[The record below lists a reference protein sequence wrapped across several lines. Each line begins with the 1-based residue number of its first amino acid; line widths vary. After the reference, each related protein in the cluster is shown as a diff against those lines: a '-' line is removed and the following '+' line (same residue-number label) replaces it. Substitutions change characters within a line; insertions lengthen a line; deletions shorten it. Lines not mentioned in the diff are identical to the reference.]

1 MMGILDI
8 IKGRRSVRD
17 FKDKD
22 IPEEAIDALIDA
34 IRWAP
39 SAGNLQSR
47 KFYFIFNKDIK
58 KGLAEAA
65 LNQSFIAKAPLTVV
79 ACADSSI
86 VFRYGERGINLYSIQ
101 DVSASIENMLLTAYE
116 LGLGS
121 VWVGAFM
128 EDEVK
133 EVLKL
138 PGNLRP
144 VAIIPIGYPA
154 RIPRPP
160 SRMSKD
166 EAVEFVR

>member
-1 MMGILDI
+1 MSILDT

-17 FKDKD
+17 FKDKE
-22 IPEEAIDALIDA
+22 IPEDVIDALIEA

-58 KGLAEAA
+58 RRLAEAA

-79 ACADSSI
+79 ACTDKRIA
-86 VFRYGERGINLYSIQ
+86 FRYGERGINLYSIQ

-116 LGLGS
+116 LGLGG

-133 EVLKL
+133 EILKL

-144 VAIIPIGYPA
+144 VAIIPIGYPS
-154 RIPRPP
+154 RVPRPP
-160 SRMSKD
+160 SRISKE

>member
-1 MMGILDI
+1 MGILDTI
-8 IKGRRSVRD
+8 RGRRSVRD
-17 FKDKD
+17 FKDKE
-22 IPEEAIDALIDA
+22 IPEDIINALIEA

-47 KFYFIFNKDIK
+47 KFYFIFNKEIK
-58 KGLAEAA
+58 RRLAEAA

-79 ACADSSI
+79 ACADDRI
-86 VFRYGERGINLYSIQ
+86 AFRYGERGINLYSIQ

-116 LGLGS
+116 MGLGS

-133 EVLKL
+133 EVLTL

-154 RIPRPP
+154 RIPRQP

-166 EAVEFVR
+166 EAIEFMR